1 MNKETVNSLM
11 VITMLTLLLSA
22 CDAVEVEQQSGP
34 TLCYEYYRQCVSPI
48 LQSQNDLGMGCA
60 DSTCHSVGSTSG
72 GNLKI
77 DTTGN
82 VDSFFSV
89 KSLIN
94 ILEPASSHMLV
105 YPPLPDHPGVGLSSA
120 FLDTGNRCYL
130 EVLAWASNPKDDP
143 YHVECELNP
152 VCIVPT
158 DAATDC

>member
-1 MNKETVNSLM
+1 M
-11 VITMLTLLLSA
+11 
-22 CDAVEVEQQSGP
+22 EVEHDAGP

-48 LQSQNDLGMGCA
+48 LQSELDSGMGCA
-60 DSTCHSVGSTSG
+60 NSGCHAVGSSSG

-82 VDSFFSV
+82 EDSFYSV

-94 ILEPASSHMLV
+94 IFEPASSQMLV

-120 FLDTGNRCYL
+120 FLDNSNRCYL
-130 EVLAWASNPKDDP
+130 EVLAWASNPQDDA
-143 YHVECELNP
+143 YSVECEVIP

-158 DAATDC
+158 NAATDC